1 MAKLGRTLGVSA
13 RTKIVQLQFNMQSS
27 VTSGHCSENFQILR
41 VADSEHTQSTYS
53 TYTGHPVMA
62 IAAQPNGSAE
72 APIDLAS
79 ANPTV
84 VGINFGNSYASIS
97 VLNKQGNPD
106 CIANED
112 GERQIACAVSFHGE
126 EIYIGNQAKHQL
138 VKNAQNTITGF
149 RNLLGKK
156 FSEIGTPKLTTSAPV
171 IEHPEQAGVPAYK
184 VQVLQAAPLPLP
196 TSTTTTQ
203 QNTPLAS
210 QVATPRSEPTHTT
223 RILSVHEVT
232 TIFIKSLLQSAEDFL
247 GKKVQGAV
255 ITIPAWFTAPQKTA
269 LEAAA
274 TDAGVK
280 VLQLL
285 EEAGAAAVAT
295 TSTPSPSDLPE
306 DRTQLVVDL
315 GSSALELSLLSVRQ
329 GLIHSLASI
338 SDHSVGG
345 DAIDSKLI
353 KFFAKEFTK
362 KTKIPLTVAPA
373 PADAKQDQRAE
384 AKLRL
389 ALEHTKRT
397 VSASSGAATCSVE
410 SLKDGADYT
419 GSINRMRFDI
429 EVREVYA
436 DVGKQVKNLV
446 ESAGLDLFD
455 VDEIVYVGGS
465 ASLPGLDNHLA
476 GIGFREDVV
485 TPFSSG
491 TVVGGG
497 VGDPSTLLSRGCA
510 AQAKLLSAL
519 GETTEEEKEVKA
531 AFHEKMERWT
541 GAKVTGKSIGLVF
554 PEATTEG
561 EEDSSLGGQWIP
573 VVLRETPLPC
583 RRTVR
588 FDAEVGED
596 NRIGFELWEVEES
609 IKVTMEKPSKLE
621 FEDDEPADEEEEEED
636 EIEVKDKV
644 ISKSKLLGAVL
655 LESKKA
661 NGKRTKLEVQV
672 LVGEDGRVD
681 LSASEVGGEKV
692 TIAVP
697 AISA

>member
-1 MAKLGRTLGVSA
+1 MAASN
-13 RTKIVQLQFNMQSS
+13 QQ
-27 VTSGHCSENFQILR
+27 
-41 VADSEHTQSTYS
+41 
-53 TYTGHPVMA
+53 
-62 IAAQPNGSAE
+62 NGSAE
-72 APIDLAS
+72 APIDL

-112 GERQIACAVSFHGE
+112 GERQIACAVSFQGE

-156 FSEIGTPKLTTSAPV
+156 FSEIDTSKPTTSAPV

-184 VQVLQAAPLPLP
+184 VQILQAAPLPLP

-210 QVATPRSEPTHTT
+210 QVATPRSEPTPAT
-223 RILSVHEVT
+223 RILSVSEVT

-255 ITIPAWFTAPQKTA
+255 ITVPAWFNSEQKKA

-274 TDAGVK
+274 TDAGVT

-285 EEAGAAAVAT
+285 EEAGAAAVAVL
-295 TSTPSPSDLPE
+295 SNPPTPSGPQLSE

-315 GSSALELSLLSVRQ
+315 GASALELSLLSIRQ
-329 GLIHSLASI
+329 GLIHSLAYV
-338 SDHSVGG
+338 SDHSLGG
-345 DAIDSKLI
+345 DAIDDKII

-362 KTKIPLTVAPA
+362 KTKVPLTVAPA
-373 PADAKQDQRAE
+373 PADSKQDQRAE

-389 ALEHTKRT
+389 AVEHTKRT

-410 SLKDGADYT
+410 SLKDGMDYT

-429 EVREVYA
+429 EVRSIYA
-436 DVGKQVKNLV
+436 GVGEQVKKLV
-446 ESAGLDLFD
+446 ASAGLDLFD

-465 ASLPGLDNHLA
+465 ASLPGLDEHLA
-476 GIGFREDVV
+476 GIGFQEDVV
-485 TPFSSG
+485 TPFSNGS
-491 TVVGGG
+491 VVGGG
-497 VGDPSTLLSRGCA
+497 VGDPTTLLSRGA
-510 AQAKLLSAL
+510 VVQAKLLAGL

-531 AFHEKMERWT
+531 AFHEKTENWT
-541 GAKVTGKSIGLVF
+541 GAKVTSKSVGLVF
-554 PEATTEG
+554 PEASAEG
-561 EEDSSLGGQWIP
+561 QEENALGGQWIP
-573 VVLRETPLPC
+573 LVLRETPLPC

-588 FDAEVGED
+588 FEVEVGDE
-596 NRIGFELWEVEES
+596 NKVGFELWQVDES
-609 IKVTMEKPSKLE
+609 IKVTLEKPPKLE
-621 FEDDEPADEEEEEED
+621 PEEDEPEEEEEEEE
-636 EIEVKDKV
+636 EIEVKDKL
-644 ISKSKLLGAVL
+644 ISKSELLGAVL

-661 NGKRTKLEVQV
+661 SGKKAKLEVQI
-672 LVGEDGRVD
+672 LIGDDGRVD
-681 LSASEVGGEKV
+681 LSATEVGGEKV
-692 TIAVP
+692 TLAVP
-697 AISA
+697 PISE